1 MVNNLATTVQNFVRK
16 IWKLIQLLIVEFL
29 AQKNSNVQHCN
40 TCVILPV
47 NTLRHNDVIINK
59 NHGIFEWR
67 QNTTTARW
75 RCTIVF
81 AMIARTICF
90 ENTNCGRT
98 PVVRSVVSPTT
109 VYDGRWFSAVSGAH
123 RSVREIVRASNQGI
137 IFTNFRFSDASLEIG
152 IGLIVIFNTKNST
165 TSLIITPSIFKIFW
179 QNFAWWLLHYLALFN
194 FI

>member
-109 VYDGRWFSAVSGAH
+109 VYDGRWFSAGS
-123 RSVREIVRASNQGI
+123 Q
-137 IFTNFRFSDASLEIG
+137 
-152 IGLIVIFNTKNST
+152 
-165 TSLIITPSIFKIFW
+165 
-179 QNFAWWLLHYLALFN
+179 LALSCVRCTSISAWNRKRIQPRYHIHQFPFFGRIIGN
-194 FI
+194 WDRPNCDFQYQK